1 MKEENGL
8 LKIGVSEFA
17 IDQLGDI
24 VFVEL
29 VEKGCSLQK
38 GETFGTIE
46 SVKAVEEVYLPF
58 SGEVI
63 SVNEGVI
70 DNPEILQNDPIG
82 EGWLVI
88 IKPQSNFLLSELMNS
103 IIRDRSTGCFI
114 IGPKNITAK
123 INETFL
129 VKLSTAIAHLIGV
142 PNHDAMAGKY
152 YARFHVK
159 HEDSSDSY
167 LRKAYRNMDLHTDAV
182 SYTHLTLPTKRIV

>member
-29 VEKGCSLQK
+29 IEKGSNLEK

-63 SVNEGVI
+63 SVNEDVI
-70 DNPEILQNDPIG
+70 DNPEILQNDPVG
-82 EGWLVI
+82 DGWLVI
-88 IKPQSNFLLSELMNS
+88 IKTESNISFDELMTS
-103 IIRDRSTGCFI
+103 DQYKS
-114 IGPKNITAK
+114 K
-123 INETFL
+123 
-129 VKLSTAIAHLIGV
+129 VV
-142 PNHDAMAGKY
+142 PN
-152 YARFHVK
+152 
-159 HEDSSDSY
+159 
-167 LRKAYRNMDLHTDAV
+167 
-182 SYTHLTLPTKRIV
+182 

>member
-1 MKEENGL
+1 MSYKFPNYLKYADTHEYVKEENGL

-29 VEKGCSLQK
+29 VEKGSFLNK

-70 DNPEILQNDPIG
+70 DNPELLQNDPIG
-82 EGWLVI
+82 DGWLVI
-88 IKPQSNFLLSELMNS
+88 IKPDSDFSLDELMNS
-103 IIRDRSTGCFI
+103 DQYKS
-114 IGPKNITAK
+114 K
-123 INETFL
+123 
-129 VKLSTAIAHLIGV
+129 VV
-142 PNHDAMAGKY
+142 PN
-152 YARFHVK
+152 
-159 HEDSSDSY
+159 
-167 LRKAYRNMDLHTDAV
+167 
-182 SYTHLTLPTKRIV
+182 

>member
-1 MKEENGL
+1 MSYKFPSYLKYADTHEYVQEENGL

-29 VEKGCSLQK
+29 VEKGTSLQK

-58 SGEVI
+58 AGEVI

-82 EGWLVI
+82 DGWLLI
-88 IKPQSNFLLSELMNS
+88 IKSESTVLLDELMNS
-103 IIRDRSTGCFI
+103 DEYKS
-114 IGPKNITAK
+114 K
-123 INETFL
+123 
-129 VKLSTAIAHLIGV
+129 VV
-142 PNHDAMAGKY
+142 PN
-152 YARFHVK
+152 
-159 HEDSSDSY
+159 
-167 LRKAYRNMDLHTDAV
+167 
-182 SYTHLTLPTKRIV
+182 